1 MTHTIR
7 RVTFAALATAAV
19 VASLF
24 AAAHRTGIPQSG
36 GHVHFS
42 NVFVATPGTL
52 ARHLAN

>member
-7 RVTFAALATAAV
+7 RMTYAALATAAV

-24 AAAHRTGIPQSG
+24 AASHRTGTPQSG

-42 NVFVATPGTL
+42 NVFVATPSTL
-52 ARHLAN
+52 VRHLAN

>member
-7 RVTFAALATAAV
+7 RVTYAALATAAV

-24 AAAHRTGIPQSG
+24 AASHRTGTPQSG

-42 NVFVATPGTL
+42 NVFVATNSTL
-52 ARHLAN
+52 IRNLAG